1 MNAILR
7 RYSDYARDF
16 DAVLVVGLL
25 EGDPVLPGSLDRAG
39 RAAARGCAPARPRS
53 PARPLSICYTNRDP
67 CVMRTVIPVLHC
79 PHAQILSRITGAAG
93 PGLAPSSISGV
104 LSGARTLDRDPV
116 GDRPHPR

>member
-1 MNAILR
+1 MKLPSIPSRDDLTAQ
-7 RYSDYARDF
+7 ARNLAGQAASGAAKAADTVSRA
-16 DAVLVVGLL
+16 AV
-25 EGDPVLPGSLDRAG
+25 DAG
-39 RAAARGCAPARPRS
+39 RAAARSRS

-104 LSGARTLDRDPV
+104 LSGARTLDRDPA